1 MTYEEMR
8 AMEETHACAVCGMPL
23 VTIWDKDK
31 DDYRLVCG
39 TDRSHQGYQK
49 ILAPSQA
56 LARGKMDQVAGPGAQ
71 KALEKMAE
79 KGQPGLD
86 RLIKSDLG
94 NDKALVPLQVA
105 NLELWGRNIGLKPR
119 LGHVCLY
126 FGKPYITV
134 DGYYYLN
141 NKRESPFC
149 ISTQPMSEQARKDY
163 QLGDGDYGFIAEA
176 RDKKGRLVANAIG
189 IATKA
194 EVESKSKTKPDQFR
208 APVAHSHP
216 QRMAEKRAE
225 WQVLHKVIALEETA

>member
-1 MTYEEMR
+1 MK

-23 VTIWDKDK
+23 VVIWNGDKN
-31 DDYRLVCG
+31 DYQLVCG

-49 ILAPSQA
+49 ILSTTQT
-56 LARGKMDQVAGPGAQ
+56 LARGKMDEVAGPGAQ
-71 KALEKMAE
+71 KSLEKMAE
-79 KGQPGLD
+79 KGHPGLN
-86 RLIKSDLG
+86 RLIKTDLG
-94 NDKALVPLQVA
+94 ADKALVPLQVA
-105 NLELWGRNIGLKPR
+105 NLELWGRSIGLKPY

-225 WQVLHKVIALEETA
+225 WQVLHKVIALEESK